1 MEGLS
6 QSKQYFC
13 RIMKRYLCLICLLS
27 ALFVSGRAQQITFA
41 PQWAPQSQFAG
52 YYAAL
57 ENGYYAEAGLDV
69 SIEHPTNSYDSMSM
83 LKDGIANVITAELIR
98 AMMATDKEVRLVNL
112 LQTTQHSTLVLVS
125 RIEDVHQMADL
136 AGRRVGTWRAG
147 FSEIPYMIDDEQQL
161 GIEWVHFINPL
172 NLYISGAIDAALCK
186 SYNEQVFFYMAG
198 ITPASVLRFAD
209 MGFDFPEDGLYVT
222 EAFYKKYPEQCRLF
236 AEASRK
242 GWEWVRNNRE
252 EALKVVMK
260 HVKAA
265 KVPTNV
271 YNQKWML
278 EAVLQ
283 EQEDVK
289 GEAPSYS
296 LSVDAFDRL
305 NALLLKHG
313 YISKPVVYDQFVG
326 GNP

>member
-1 MEGLS
+1 
-6 QSKQYFC
+6 
-13 RIMKRYLCLICLLS
+13 MKRYLCLICLLF
-27 ALFVSGRAQQITFA
+27 ALFVCGRAQQITFT
-41 PQWAPQSQFAG
+41 PQWTPQSQFAG

-69 SIEHPTNSYDSMSM
+69 TIEHPTNSYSSMSM
-83 LKDGIANVITAELIR
+83 LKDGMANIITAELIR
-98 AMMATDKEVRLVNL
+98 AMMATDQEVRLVNL

-125 RIEDVHQMADL
+125 RVEGVTRLADL

-147 FSEIPYMIDDEQQL
+147 FSEIPHMIDDEQLL
-161 GIEWVHFINPL
+161 GIEWVQFTNPL

-186 SYNEQVFFYMAG
+186 SYNEQVLFSMAG

-222 EAFYKKYPEQCRLF
+222 EAFYKKFPEQCRLF
-236 AEASRK
+236 AEASCK
-242 GWEWVRNNRE
+242 GWEWVRGHRE
-252 EALKVVMK
+252 EALAIVMK
-260 HVKAA
+260 HAKAEN
-265 KVPTNV
+265 VPTNI
-271 YNQKWML
+271 YTQRWML

-305 NALLLKHG
+305 NALLLNHG
-313 YISKPVVYDQFVG
+313 YISKPVVYNRFVG
-326 GNP
+326 GNQ